1 MIADQLSS
9 SPLEAPSSPINTRS
23 SDSEYGNDDVEEN
36 AEGETFNFDVEEEE
50 EEEEEE
56 KNEDDNEDDNEEK
69 DINNDLPD
77 ILEFGINAKGT
88 YSCYLDH
95 PDLGGKWVASDKIP
109 EIMLGKVDER
119 IEYIKKQLQYALT
132 VQARLLVK
140 YNDHSSPENLNQN
153 KRFVSESP
161 IKRCTQLP
169 TIERSSPSER
179 ITISHKSSPI
189 NSGKAAKRHFSHLM
203 SEELDS
209 TQLVLN
215 TMDDGDEKK
224 CIIM

>member
-1 MIADQLSS
+1 MIADQPSS
-9 SPLEAPSSPINTRS
+9 SPLDAPSSPINTHS
-23 SDSEYGNDDVEEN
+23 SDLEYDNDDVEEN
-36 AEGETFNFDVEEEE
+36 VEGENLNYDEEEE
-50 EEEEEE
+50 EEE
-56 KNEDDNEDDNEEK
+56 NENEDDNEEEDTNK
-69 DINNDLPD
+69 DLPD

-95 PDLGGKWVASDKIP
+95 PELGGKWVASDKIP

-140 YNDHSSPENLNQN
+140 YNDPSSPDKLPPN
-153 KRFVSESP
+153 KRFVSKSP
-161 IKRCTQLP
+161 IKRCTQSP
-169 TIERSSPSER
+169 TIERSSPTER
-179 ITISHKSSPI
+179 ISISPKSSPI
-189 NSGKAAKRHFSHLM
+189 NSGKAAKRHFSHLN
-203 SEELDS
+203 SEDLDS

-215 TMDDGDEKK
+215 TMDDGDERK